1 MVGSKV
7 AREAV
12 KDTLFFSQ
20 KGFTLTCMLSML
32 CIASES
38 PAYLFPLLHL
48 FSTGQPKR
56 CI

>member
-7 AREAV
+7 TREAV

-20 KGFTLTCMLSML
+20 KGFTLTCMLSTL
-32 CIASES
+32 SIACFH
-38 PAYLFPLLHL
+38 PLPLLHL